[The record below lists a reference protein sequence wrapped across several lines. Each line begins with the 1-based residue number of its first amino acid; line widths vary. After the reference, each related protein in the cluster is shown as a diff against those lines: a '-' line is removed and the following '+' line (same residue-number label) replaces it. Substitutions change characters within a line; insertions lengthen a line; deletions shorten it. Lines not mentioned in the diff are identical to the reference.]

1 MGKRGPRPHFD
12 RDEALRKAM
21 LTFWEHGYEG
31 TTIAQL
37 KVAMGGIGAP
47 SVYAAFTSKAAL
59 FREVVDLYEAE
70 NASLWQKV
78 FDQPNTYSAIET
90 LLRESVLFYTAP
102 GHPRG
107 CLLNLGVMDSTPEN
121 RNIQD
126 YLRTRRQAYVERIRA
141 RLQRGLVDGDFD
153 PNLNVNVLTDF
164 YYSILLGLSTQA
176 SDGAS
181 QETLLSIVDVA
192 MKAWPLRTREISL

>member
-31 TTIAQL
+31 TTMTQL
-37 KVAMGGIGAP
+37 KAAMGGICAP
-47 SVYAAFTSKAAL
+47 SVYAAFTSKEAL
-59 FREVVDLYEAE
+59 FREVIDLYEAE
-70 NASLWQKV
+70 NASLWQHV
-78 FDQPNTYSAIET
+78 FDQTDTYRAIET
-90 LLRESVLFYTAP
+90 LLQQSVLRYTTP
-102 GHPRG
+102 GHPPG

-121 RNIQD
+121 RGIQD
-126 YLRTRRQAYVERIRA
+126 YLRARRQAFQERIVA
-141 RLQRGLVDGDFD
+141 CFQRGLVNGDID
-153 PNLNVNVLTDF
+153 PNLNVHVLAEF

-181 QETLLSIVDVA
+181 QKTLLMIVDVA
-192 MKAWPLRTREISL
+192 MQAWPQRQPQMLH

>member
-1 MGKRGPRPHFD
+1 
-12 RDEALRKAM
+12 
-21 LTFWEHGYEG
+21 
-31 TTIAQL
+31 
-37 KVAMGGIGAP
+37 
-47 SVYAAFTSKAAL
+47 
-59 FREVVDLYEAE
+59 
-70 NASLWQKV
+70 
-78 FDQPNTYSAIET
+78 
-90 LLRESVLFYTAP
+90 
-102 GHPRG
+102 
-107 CLLNLGVMDSTPEN
+107 VMDSTPEN

>member
-31 TTIAQL
+31 TTMAHL
-37 KVAMGGIGAP
+37 KAAMGGINAP
-47 SVYAAFTSKAAL
+47 SVYAAFTSKEAL

-70 NASLWQKV
+70 NAFLWQKV
-78 FDQPNTYSAIET
+78 FDQPNTYGAIEM
-90 LLRESVLFYTAP
+90 LLRESVLRYTTP

-121 RNIQD
+121 RSIQD
-126 YLRTRRQAYVERIRA
+126 YLRTRRQAYVERIQA
-141 RLQRGLVDGDFD
+141 RLQRGLVDGDLD
-153 PNLNVNVLTDF
+153 PNLNVEVLANF
-164 YYSILLGLSTQA
+164 YYSVLLGLSTQA

-181 QETLLSIVDVA
+181 QETLLGIVEVA
-192 MKAWPLRTREISL
+192 MKAWPLRTRQISH